1 MALSAPINV
10 TRPTLIIS
18 ITLFYT
24 FTSGIASRLSW
35 QKRPHSAATL
45 TSLNDSIAMIEF
57 TPDGTV
63 LSVNTLFL
71 DRMGYTLAEI
81 DGQHHSL
88 FCTPDQLQ
96 SRDYKDFWL
105 RLNRGESFSDKF
117 LRIAKNSRPV
127 WLEANYVPVQDR
139 HGRVIKI
146 VKLATDITGHI
157 NDAQEQRAMTN
168 AIERSMA
175 VIAFNLKGEV
185 LKANDNF
192 LKTMGYRREEIEG
205 VHHSLFCSEAIRN
218 SREYSEL
225 WHGEF
230 ISGQFPRVNKQ
241 GRTVWLRATYNP
253 VFDEQ
258 GKLYKVV
265 KFATDVTAQVEKD
278 QQEREAAQRAYHT
291 AQQTNVSTRVG
302 ANVIANSVQTM
313 NALAGELQGI
323 SGDISGLSESSD
335 RIGFTV
341 ESIRRIADQTNL
353 LALNA
358 AIEAARAGSHGRS
371 FAVVANE
378 VRTLA
383 ANINRAT
390 AEIESRVQQNHLLA
404 NKALKGIELN
414 LKRADQGVQLAQ
426 EAGGVIAEIREGAT
440 DVVRAISHVTE
451 TLKP

>member
-1 MALSAPINV
+1 M
-10 TRPTLIIS
+10 
-18 ITLFYT
+18 FYT
-24 FTSGIASRLSW
+24 ITSGIASRLSW
-35 QKRPHSAATL
+35 QRRTHSAATL

-57 TPDGTV
+57 TPEGTV
-63 LSVNTLFL
+63 LGANALFL

-96 SRDYKDFWL
+96 SRDYNDFWL
-105 RLNRGESFSDKF
+105 RLNQGESFSDKF
-117 LRIAKNSRPV
+117 LRVAKNSRPV

-139 HGRVIKI
+139 HGRVFKI

-205 VHHSLFCSEAIRN
+205 AHHSLFCSEAMRN

-225 WHGEF
+225 WQQLNRGEF

-265 KFATDVTAQVEKD
+265 KFATDVTAQVEKN

-291 AQQTNVSTRVG
+291 ALQTNESTRVG
-302 ANVIANSVQTM
+302 AEVIAHSVQTM
-313 NALAGELQGI
+313 HALAGELQGI

-335 RIGFTV
+335 RIGFIV

-358 AIEAARAGSHGRS
+358 AIEAARAGTHGRS

-390 AEIESRVQQNHLLA
+390 AEIENRVQQNHSLA
-404 NKALKGIELN
+404 NKALKGIESN

-451 TLKP
+451 TLKS

>member
-1 MALSAPINV
+1 M
-10 TRPTLIIS
+10 
-18 ITLFYT
+18 FYT
-24 FTSGIASRLSW
+24 ITSGIASRLSW
-35 QKRPHSAATL
+35 QKRTHSAATL

-57 TPDGTV
+57 TADGTV
-63 LSVNTLFL
+63 IGANALFL
-71 DRMGYTLAEI
+71 ERMGYTLAEI
-81 DGQHHSL
+81 TGQHHSL

-117 LRIAKNSRPV
+117 LRVAKNSRPV

-139 HGRVIKI
+139 HGRVFKI
-146 VKLATDITGHI
+146 VKLATDITSHI

-192 LKTMGYRREEIEG
+192 LKTMGYRREEIQG

-225 WHGEF
+225 WQQLNRGEF

-253 VFDEQ
+253 VFDQQ

-265 KFATDVTAQVEKD
+265 KFATDVTAQVEKN

-291 AQQTNVSTRVG
+291 ALQTNESTRVG
-302 ANVIANSVQTM
+302 ADVIANSVQTM

-335 RIGFTV
+335 RIGFIV

-358 AIEAARAGSHGRS
+358 AIEAARAGAHGRS

-404 NKALKGIELN
+404 NKALKGIESN

-451 TLKP
+451 TLKS

>member
-1 MALSAPINV
+1 M
-10 TRPTLIIS
+10 
-18 ITLFYT
+18 FYT
-24 FTSGIASRLSW
+24 ITSGIASRLSW
-35 QKRPHSAATL
+35 QRRTHSAATL

-57 TPDGTV
+57 TPEGTV
-63 LSVNTLFL
+63 LGANALFL

-96 SRDYKDFWL
+96 SRDYNDFWL

-117 LRIAKNSRPV
+117 LRVAKNSRPV

-139 HGRVIKI
+139 HGRVFKI

-205 VHHSLFCSEAIRN
+205 AHHSLFCSEAMRN

-225 WHGEF
+225 WQQLNRGEF

-265 KFATDVTAQVEKD
+265 KFATDVTAQVEKN

-291 AQQTNVSTRVG
+291 ALQTNESTRVG
-302 ANVIANSVQTM
+302 AEVIANSVQTM
-313 NALAGELQGI
+313 RALAGELQGI

-335 RIGFTV
+335 RIGFIV

-358 AIEAARAGSHGRS
+358 AIEAARAGTHGRS

-390 AEIESRVQQNHLLA
+390 AEIENRVQQNHSLA
-404 NKALKGIELN
+404 NKALKGIESN
-414 LKRADQGVQLAQ
+414 LKRADQGVKLAQ

-451 TLKP
+451 TLKS

>member
-1 MALSAPINV
+1 M
-10 TRPTLIIS
+10 
-18 ITLFYT
+18 FYT
-24 FTSGIASRLSW
+24 ITSGIASRLSW
-35 QKRPHSAATL
+35 QRRTHSAATL

-57 TPDGTV
+57 TPEGTV
-63 LSVNTLFL
+63 LGANALFL

-96 SRDYKDFWL
+96 SRDYNDFWL

-117 LRIAKNSRPV
+117 LRVAKNNRPV

-139 HGRVIKI
+139 HGRVFKI

-205 VHHSLFCSEAIRN
+205 AHHSLFCSEAMRN

-225 WHGEF
+225 WQQLNRGEF

-265 KFATDVTAQVEKD
+265 KFATDVTAQVEKN

-291 AQQTNVSTRVG
+291 ALQTNESTRVG
-302 ANVIANSVQTM
+302 AEVIANSVQTM
-313 NALAGELQGI
+313 RALAGELQGI

-335 RIGFTV
+335 RIGFIV

-358 AIEAARAGSHGRS
+358 AIEAARAGTHGRS

-390 AEIESRVQQNHLLA
+390 AEIENRVQQNHSLA
-404 NKALKGIELN
+404 NKALKGIESN

-451 TLKP
+451 TLKS

>member
-1 MALSAPINV
+1 M
-10 TRPTLIIS
+10 
-18 ITLFYT
+18 FYT
-24 FTSGIASRLSW
+24 ITSGIASRLSG
-35 QKRPHSAATL
+35 QKRTHSAATL
-45 TSLNDSIAMIEF
+45 TSLSDSIAMIEF
-57 TPDGTV
+57 TPEGTI
-63 LSVNTLFL
+63 LSANALFL

-96 SRDYKDFWL
+96 SNDYSDFWL

-117 LRIAKNSRPV
+117 LRVAKNSRPV
-127 WLEANYVPVQDR
+127 WLEASYVPVQDR
-139 HGRVIKI
+139 HGRVFKI

-192 LKTMGYRREEIEG
+192 LKTMGYRREEIQG
-205 VHHSLFCSEAIRN
+205 VHHSQFCSEEIRN

-225 WHGEF
+225 WQRLNHGEF

-258 GKLYKVV
+258 GRLYKVV
-265 KFATDVTAQVEKD
+265 KFATDVTAQVEKN

-291 AQQTNVSTRVG
+291 ALQTNESTRVG
-302 ANVIANSVQTM
+302 ADVIANSVQTM

-323 SGDISGLSESSD
+323 SGDISGLSESSE
-335 RIGFTV
+335 RIGFIV

-358 AIEAARAGSHGRS
+358 AIEAARAGAHGRS

-404 NKALKGIELN
+404 GKALKGIESN
-414 LKRADQGVQLAQ
+414 LKRADHGVQLAQ

-451 TLKP
+451 TLKA

>member
-1 MALSAPINV
+1 
-10 TRPTLIIS
+10 
-18 ITLFYT
+18 
-24 FTSGIASRLSW
+24 
-35 QKRPHSAATL
+35 
-45 TSLNDSIAMIEF
+45 
-57 TPDGTV
+57 
-63 LSVNTLFL
+63 
-71 DRMGYTLAEI
+71 
-81 DGQHHSL
+81 SL

-96 SRDYKDFWL
+96 SRDYNDFWL

-117 LRIAKNSRPV
+117 LRVAKNSRPV

-139 HGRVIKI
+139 HGRVFKI

-205 VHHSLFCSEAIRN
+205 AHHSLFCSEAMRN

-225 WHGEF
+225 WQQLNRGEF

-265 KFATDVTAQVEKD
+265 KFATDVTAQVEKN

-291 AQQTNVSTRVG
+291 ALQTNESTRVG
-302 ANVIANSVQTM
+302 AEVIANSVQTM
-313 NALAGELQGI
+313 HALAGELQGI

-335 RIGFTV
+335 RIGFIV

-358 AIEAARAGSHGRS
+358 AIEAARAGTHGRS

-390 AEIESRVQQNHLLA
+390 AEIENRVQQNHSLA
-404 NKALKGIELN
+404 NKALKGIESN

-451 TLKP
+451 TLKS

>member
-1 MALSAPINV
+1 M
-10 TRPTLIIS
+10 
-18 ITLFYT
+18 FYT
-24 FTSGIASRLSW
+24 ITSGIASRLSW
-35 QKRPHSAATL
+35 QRRTHSAATL

-57 TPDGTV
+57 TPEGTV
-63 LSVNTLFL
+63 LGANALFL

-96 SRDYKDFWL
+96 SRDYNDFWL

-117 LRIAKNSRPV
+117 LRVAKNSRPV

-139 HGRVIKI
+139 HGRVFKI

-205 VHHSLFCSEAIRN
+205 AHHSLFCSEAMRN

-225 WHGEF
+225 WQQLNRGEF

-265 KFATDVTAQVEKD
+265 KFATDVTAQVEKN

-291 AQQTNVSTRVG
+291 ALQTNESTRVG
-302 ANVIANSVQTM
+302 AEVIANSVQTM
-313 NALAGELQGI
+313 HALAGELQGI

-335 RIGFTV
+335 RIGFIV

-358 AIEAARAGSHGRS
+358 AIEAARAGTHGRS

-390 AEIESRVQQNHLLA
+390 AEIENRVQQNHSLA
-404 NKALKGIELN
+404 NKALKGIESN

-451 TLKP
+451 TLKS

>member
-1 MALSAPINV
+1 M
-10 TRPTLIIS
+10 
-18 ITLFYT
+18 FYT
-24 FTSGIASRLSW
+24 ITSGIASRLSW
-35 QKRPHSAATL
+35 QRRTHSAATL

-57 TPDGTV
+57 TPEGTV
-63 LSVNTLFL
+63 LGANALFL

-96 SRDYKDFWL
+96 SRDYNDFWL

-117 LRIAKNSRPV
+117 LRVAKNSRPV

-139 HGRVIKI
+139 HGRVFKI

-205 VHHSLFCSEAIRN
+205 AHHSLFCSEAMRN

-225 WHGEF
+225 WQQLNRGEF

-265 KFATDVTAQVEKD
+265 KFATDVTAQVEKN

-291 AQQTNVSTRVG
+291 ALQTNESTRVG
-302 ANVIANSVQTM
+302 AEVIANSVQTM
-313 NALAGELQGI
+313 RALAGELQGI

-335 RIGFTV
+335 RIGFIV

-358 AIEAARAGSHGRS
+358 AIEAARAGTHGRS

-390 AEIESRVQQNHLLA
+390 AEIENRVQQNHSLA
-404 NKALKGIELN
+404 NKALKGIESN

-451 TLKP
+451 TLKS

>member
-1 MALSAPINV
+1 M
-10 TRPTLIIS
+10 
-18 ITLFYT
+18 FYT
-24 FTSGIASRLSW
+24 ITSGIASRLSW
-35 QKRPHSAATL
+35 QKRTHSAATL

-57 TPDGTV
+57 TADGTV
-63 LSVNTLFL
+63 IGANALFL
-71 DRMGYTLAEI
+71 ERMGYTLAEI
-81 DGQHHSL
+81 TGQHHSL

-96 SRDYKDFWL
+96 SSDYKDFWL

-117 LRIAKNSRPV
+117 LRVAKNSRPV

-139 HGRVIKI
+139 HGRVFKI
-146 VKLATDITGHI
+146 VKLATDITSHI

-192 LKTMGYRREEIEG
+192 LKTMGYRREEIQG
-205 VHHSLFCSEAIRN
+205 VHHSLFCSEAIRD

-225 WHGEF
+225 WQQLNRGEF

-253 VFDEQ
+253 VFDQQ

-265 KFATDVTAQVEKD
+265 KFATDVTAQVEKN

-291 AQQTNVSTRVG
+291 ALQTNESTRVG
-302 ANVIANSVQTM
+302 ADVIANSVQTM

-335 RIGFTV
+335 RIGFIV

-358 AIEAARAGSHGRS
+358 AIEAARAGAHGRS

-404 NKALKGIELN
+404 NKALKGIESN

-451 TLKP
+451 TLKS

>member
-1 MALSAPINV
+1 M
-10 TRPTLIIS
+10 
-18 ITLFYT
+18 FYT
-24 FTSGIASRLSW
+24 ITSGIASRLTW
-35 QKRPHSAATL
+35 QKRTHSAATL

-57 TPDGTV
+57 TPDGTI
-63 LSVNTLFL
+63 LSANALFL

-96 SRDYKDFWL
+96 SNDYRDFWL

-117 LRIAKNSRPV
+117 LRVAKNSRPV

-139 HGRVIKI
+139 HGRVFKI

-192 LKTMGYRREEIEG
+192 LKTMGYRREEIQD
-205 VHHSLFCSEAIRN
+205 VHHSQFCSEEIRN

-225 WHGEF
+225 WQQLNRGEF

-258 GKLYKVV
+258 GRLYKVV
-265 KFATDVTAQVEKD
+265 KFATDVTAQVEKN

-291 AQQTNVSTRVG
+291 ALQTNESTRVG
-302 ANVIANSVQTM
+302 ADVIANSVQTM

-323 SGDISGLSESSD
+323 SGDISGLSESSE
-335 RIGFTV
+335 RIGFIV

-358 AIEAARAGSHGRS
+358 AIEAARAGAHGRS

-404 NKALKGIELN
+404 NKALKGIESN
-414 LKRADQGVQLAQ
+414 LKRADHGVQLAQ

-451 TLKP
+451 TLKA